1 MKLISNFKDY
11 YDYLIGAKYGIDP
24 LVVYERICSTEG
36 KDSQWHKSGINRP
49 LFLDLPDR
57 YESWIIQFC
66 GVTYYGHHY
75 NKQFYYGESAKE
87 HIPYHVDNTTRGTCK
102 DEHDNNAPQYNRWGF
117 RIYSNYIDYN
127 KKENCPIVLLQGGSV
142 IKNVKLSDY
151 GFGRIIPPEEAFLKI
166 TDYLSREKAI
176 PNNQTD
182 KEKIVS
188 HGFDTKTSFRKE
200 KKKR

>member
-11 YDYLIGAKYGIDP
+11 YDYLIGSKYGIDP

-49 LFLDLPDR
+49 LFLDFPDR

-87 HIPYHVDNTTRGTCK
+87 HIPYHVDNTTRGVCK
-102 DEHDNNAPQYNRWGF
+102 DEHPNGAELYNQFGF
-117 RIYSNYIDYN
+117 KLYGKRTDYN
-127 KKENCPIVLLQGGSV
+127 ERENCPVVLIQGGG

-151 GFGRIIPPEEAFLKI
+151 GFGRIVPPEEAFLKI
-166 TDYLSREKAI
+166 TDFLSREKEI
-176 PNNQTD
+176 INNQTD

>member
-36 KDSQWHKSGINRP
+36 KDSEWYKSGINRP
-49 LFLDLPDR
+49 LFLDFPDR

-75 NKQFYYGESAKE
+75 QRQFYYGEAAKDQ
-87 HIPYHVDNTTRGTCK
+87 IPYHVDNTTRGICE
-102 DEHDNNAPQYNRWGF
+102 DEHPNDRVKINKWGF
-117 RIYSNYIDYN
+117 VYDRRIDHN
-127 KKENCPIVLLQGGSV
+127 KKEDCPVVLIQGGSV

-151 GFGRIIPPEEAFLKI
+151 GFARIVPPEDTFLKI
-166 TDYLSREKAI
+166 TDFLSRAKEI
-176 PNNQTD
+176 VNNQTD
-182 KEKIVS
+182 KEKIIS
-188 HGFDTKTSFRKE
+188 HGFDTKISFRKE